1 MKLSDI
7 ILENELERFSVSGQ
21 MKQTDNIV
29 DQVAKAIAEKYD
41 MKDDG
46 MLRGTIRDAVITAKY
61 DMDEEVNEVDTVK
74 PEEIEISY
82 TDYGKL
88 YAIYFNGR
96 KIGRDKGMA
105 HINKLTGMDVPYS
118 YDLKNLEQI
127 KSKLQDQ
134 GIDADFN
141 DAMDVS

>member
-29 DQVAKAIAEKYD
+29 DQVAKAIAKEYD

-61 DMDEEVNEVDTVK
+61 DMDEEINEGDNFLIKLANEFAEKFPRLSFDLRFPGSKHRRIDVRGPQQDLLDFGNKYHGLQIGDYEIFHVDDDDRG
-74 PEEIEISY
+74 EIVRIV
-82 TDYGKL
+82 
-88 YAIYFNGR
+88 R
-96 KIGRDKGMA
+96 KDR
-105 HINKLTGMDVPYS
+105 
-118 YDLKNLEQI
+118 
-127 KSKLQDQ
+127 
-134 GIDADFN
+134 
-141 DAMDVS
+141 

>member
-61 DMDEEVNEVDTVK
+61 DMDEEVNEVDTVR

-96 KIGRDKGMA
+96 KIERDTSVKKFA
-105 HINKLTGMDVPYS
+105 HIVM
-118 YDLKNLEQI
+118 I
-127 KSKLQDQ
+127 
-134 GIDADFN
+134 
-141 DAMDVS
+141 